1 MNEGKQFDPIV
12 TSKKIESRY
21 RSYIES
27 VMRFDDGD
35 LRDQLSNILEQPASF
50 RKDPSRSDA
59 ALYEGQ
65 KPQRARRRRPALR
78 GRSET
83 RRASS

>member
-35 LRDQLSNILEQPASF
+35 LRDQFSNILEQPGFLSKGPFLEATPPYT
-50 RKDPSRSDA
+50 KDKS
-59 ALYEGQ
+59 
-65 KPQRARRRRPALR
+65 LR
-78 GRSET
+78 
-83 RRASS
+83 